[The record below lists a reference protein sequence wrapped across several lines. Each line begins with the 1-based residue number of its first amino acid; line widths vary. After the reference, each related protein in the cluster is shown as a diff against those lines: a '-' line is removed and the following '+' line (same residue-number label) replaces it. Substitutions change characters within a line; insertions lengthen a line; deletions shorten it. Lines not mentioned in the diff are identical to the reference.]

1 MLVIDNM
8 ESVQEGLDELLQL
21 CATLGAAGHTRLIFT
36 SGESI
41 PAPFGEDVV
50 RIGRL
55 DRETA
60 IRLLGNLL
68 PDAPESDETEEDL
81 ENLVD
86 AVGGHARSLVL
97 IAREVGSVGVRH
109 ATENLPRV
117 LRSIEAKHPGQR
129 ENSLLASVELSL
141 RRLPADIRQLVR
153 PLSVFQGGGSLIVRS
168 HQSSEVSRTP
178 SAPLI

>member
-1 MLVIDNM
+1 MFSIGTQLVPNFATQEHPLQVLERALAEQPTVLVIDNM

-36 SGESI
+36 SRESI
-41 PAPFGEDVV
+41 PAPFGENVV

-86 AVGGHARSLVL
+86 AVGGHAAAWS
-97 IAREVGSVGVRH
+97 
-109 ATENLPRV
+109 
-117 LRSIEAKHPGQR
+117 
-129 ENSLLASVELSL
+129 
-141 RRLPADIRQLVR
+141 
-153 PLSVFQGGGSLIVRS
+153 
-168 HQSSEVSRTP
+168 
-178 SAPLI
+178 